1 MARMDLRVRAF
12 AWLTRRQSSVAGK
25 TEEQV
30 IAMQSREFPAGR
42 VTDWIFGATAPG
54 VDVTSQ
60 SIPGPGGQVPVRVY
74 RPAGPVSGT
83 VASGTV
89 ASGTARP
96 LVLYFHGGGFVFG
109 DIRMGDWLCSRVA
122 AGVGA
127 VVVSV
132 DYRLAPTHRFPCAIE
147 DCYAALTWAAAHAAD
162 LGAGGPVTVMGE
174 SAGGN
179 LSAVMCLR
187 ALEREGPAIAHQA
200 LLYPSTDMTEAGSAT
215 ASARA
220 NPNAPFLSGAEMT
233 VYRTL
238 YLGPDGDRANP
249 MASPMLAKS
258 HAGLPPALIVVAEHD
273 PLRDDGVRYADALR
287 AAGVPVKLTEYPG
300 MPHGFL
306 NFPGLCRGARPA
318 LAELIAEQRTALAA
332 APAERRDLCRAS
344 RAPRGITNGTR
355 GRAGPCTR
363 GRTAGSRRDTR
374 TVPAATTLRALPRRG
389 GRPRGSTRI
398 AGCECLPGCC
408 CCRGRHPGPG
418 RRRDGRPPRPVPL
431 PRRTPGS
438 AHRGTAPTH
447 RAWS

>member
-1 MARMDLRVRAF
+1 MIGAREYRMARMDLRVRAF
-12 AWLTRRQSSVAGK
+12 AWLTRRQSSVAGM

-30 IAMQSREFPAGR
+30 IAMQSRAFPAGR

-54 VDVTSQ
+54 VDVASQ
-60 SIPGPGGQVPVRVY
+60 SIRGPGGQVPVRVY
-74 RPAGPVSGT
+74 RPAGPGASGAGASGIVASGI
-83 VASGTV
+83 VASGTE
-89 ASGTARP
+89 RP

-132 DYRLAPTHRFPCAIE
+132 DYRLAPAHRFPSAIE
-147 DCYAALTWAAAHAAD
+147 DCYAAVTWAAANAAD
-162 LGAGGPVTVMGE
+162 LGASGPVAVMGE

-179 LSAVMCLR
+179 LSAVMCLL

-233 VYRTL
+233 AYRTL

-249 MASPMLAKS
+249 IASPMLAKS

-287 AAGVPVKLTEYPG
+287 AAGVPVKLTE
-300 MPHGFL
+300 
-306 NFPGLCRGARPA
+306 
-318 LAELIAEQRTALAA
+318 
-332 APAERRDLCRAS
+332 
-344 RAPRGITNGTR
+344 
-355 GRAGPCTR
+355 
-363 GRTAGSRRDTR
+363 
-374 TVPAATTLRALPRRG
+374 
-389 GRPRGSTRI
+389 
-398 AGCECLPGCC
+398 
-408 CCRGRHPGPG
+408 
-418 RRRDGRPPRPVPL
+418 
-431 PRRTPGS
+431 
-438 AHRGTAPTH
+438 
-447 RAWS
+447 

>member
-1 MARMDLRVRAF
+1 MISGAREYRMARMDLRVRAF
-12 AWLTRRQSSVAGK
+12 AWLTRRQSSVAGM

-83 VASGTV
+83 VASGGV

-147 DCYAALTWAAAHAAD
+147 DCYAALTWAATNAAE
-162 LGAGGPVTVMGE
+162 LGAGGPVAVMGE

-187 ALEREGPAIAHQA
+187 AREREGPAIAHQA
-200 LLYPSTDMTEAGSAT
+200 LLFPSTDMTEAGSAT

-344 RAPRGITNGTR
+344 RHN
-355 GRAGPCTR
+355 
-363 GRTAGSRRDTR
+363 
-374 TVPAATTLRALPRRG
+374 
-389 GRPRGSTRI
+389 
-398 AGCECLPGCC
+398 
-408 CCRGRHPGPG
+408 
-418 RRRDGRPPRPVPL
+418 
-431 PRRTPGS
+431 
-438 AHRGTAPTH
+438 
-447 RAWS
+447 